1 MGLVMSDNDSGQLV
15 RCVGHGEDVIPCRVE
30 RQGQD
35 LLDIRPGVE
44 LVAGAVCKDVL
55 WQ

>member
-1 MGLVMSDNDSGQLV
+1 MSGNDSGQLV
-15 RCVGHGEDVIPCRVE
+15 RCVGEDVILRRVE
-30 RQGQD
+30 GLPGQG
-35 LLDIRPGVE
+35 LLGIRPGVE